1 MSDLHLLPAN
11 ATDGE
16 RAISLAIE
24 RHATLPVPVRDVW
37 NPATCPANLLAWL
50 AWAYSVDE
58 WDSAWSDTQ
67 KRQIIQTSL
76 DVHRHKGTIGA
87 VKEALT
93 SLGIEVLVQEWFNQI
108 PEGNPYTFKVLL
120 QADQTGISQ
129 EAIKSLFA
137 VIERT
142 KNLRSHL
149 DKVEVIAKT
158 TTGPRLAAVTGLG
171 SDIRVTKYVWATA
184 VFNETT
190 ICF

>member
-1 MSDLHLLPAN
+1 MSDTHLLPAN
-11 ATDGE
+11 ASDGE
-16 RAISLAIE
+16 RAVSLAIE
-24 RHATLPVPVRDVW
+24 RHADLPVPVRDVW

-58 WDSAWSDTQ
+58 WDSNWSEAQ
-67 KRQIIQTSL
+67 KRQIIQASL

-87 VKEALT
+87 VKEALAA
-93 SLGIEVLVQEWFNQI
+93 LFYDARIQEWFNQL

-120 QADQTGISQ
+120 GTDQVGISQ
-129 EAIKSLFA
+129 QAVQALFS

-149 DKVEVIAKT
+149 DEVRIIAKT
-158 TTGPRLAAVTGLG
+158 TAGPQVAAVTGLG
-171 SDIRVTKYVWATA
+171 SDIRVTNYVWATV

>member
-1 MSDLHLLPAN
+1 M
-11 ATDGE
+11 
-16 RAISLAIE
+16 SLAIE

-37 NPATCPANLLAWL
+37 NPATCPSNLLAWL

-58 WDSAWSDTQ
+58 WDSTWSEAQ
-67 KRQIIQTSL
+67 KRQIIQSSL

-93 SLGIEVLVQEWFNQI
+93 ALGIEVLVQEWFNQI

-129 EAIKSLFA
+129 EAINTLFA

-149 DKVEVIAKT
+149 DKVQVVAKT
-158 TTGPRLAAVTGLG
+158 TTGPYLAAVTGLG
-171 SDIRVTKYVWATA
+171 SDIRVTNYVWATV